1 MTVTHLV
8 VKITHGPA
16 ADSLERL
23 AQGLTVAATGVAAG
37 LEVSLWLT
45 GEATQ
50 VARRDV
56 DLPVLEHSAPLEQ
69 LVSTVLES
77 GTLTVCT
84 QCAARRGLSADDLVE
99 GARIAGAASFLEEAM
114 ADGARA
120 LVY

>member
-50 VARRDV
+50 AARRDV
-56 DLPVLEHSAPLEQ
+56 DLPALEHSAPLEQ

>member
-56 DLPVLEHSAPLEQ
+56 DLPLLEHSAPLEQ

>member
-69 LVSTVLES
+69 LVSAVLES